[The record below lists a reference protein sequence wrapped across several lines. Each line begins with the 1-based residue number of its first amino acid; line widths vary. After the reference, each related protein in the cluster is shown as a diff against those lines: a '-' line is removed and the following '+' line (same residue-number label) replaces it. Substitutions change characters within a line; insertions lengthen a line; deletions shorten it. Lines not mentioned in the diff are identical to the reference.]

1 MNALSLLELNGL
13 VRDTLEETFTN
24 RTLWLKAELSGV
36 SERGPHCYVEFVQ
49 KGRDANDVVA
59 QARGHIWGSRWTF
72 IRTYFQQ
79 ATGKLPQAGMQ
90 VLVEV
95 EVTFHEHYGYSL
107 NVVDIDP
114 SYTLGDIARRRRE
127 ILDALADEG
136 VADMNKE
143 IPLSRLLQRI
153 AIVSSPSAAGY
164 QDFCSQLEHNPYRLA
179 FQTRLFE
186 ATMQGQQVEPTVIA
200 ALGRI
205 ADEMDCWDAVV
216 IIRGGGSAT
225 DLSGFD
231 TLPLAENVA
240 QFPLPIITG
249 IGHERDDTVIDLV
262 AHTRVKTPTA
272 AAQFLIQH
280 QKDELDALQNLSDA
294 VSAAATSHLQ
304 HADYDLQLFANRIPT
319 LVQMQLS
326 RQRTRLQQMADRVPN
341 LVQMHLSSQAT
352 RLRQQRHTLRETV
365 LRLLSQQDVRL
376 DFIDRTLLFNVTTLL
391 ERQRQRLQ
399 ICIANVRSAQPDR
412 ILRLGFSITRLNGHA
427 VTTSDDLHPG
437 DTLTTTLAHGSV
449 TSQVVS

>member
-13 VRDTLEETFTN
+13 VRDTLDRAFAGQTF
-24 RTLWLKAELSGV
+24 WLKAELSGV

-49 KGRDANDVVA
+49 KSERGNDIVA
-59 QARGHIWGSRWTF
+59 QARGHIWGSRWLF
-72 IRTYFQQ
+72 IRAHFLR
-79 ATGKLPQAGMQ
+79 ATGQLPTAGMQ

-127 ILDALADEG
+127 ILATLTNEG

-143 IPLSRLLQRI
+143 LPLPRLLQRI
-153 AIVSSPSAAGY
+153 AIVSSPTAAGY
-164 QDFCSQLEHNPYRLA
+164 QDFCVQLGQNPYHLA
-179 FQTRLFE
+179 FRTQLFE

-205 ADEMDCWDAVV
+205 ADEMERWDAVV

-231 TLPLAENVA
+231 TLPLAESVA
-240 QFPLPIITG
+240 QFPLPVITG

-280 QKDELDALQNLSDA
+280 QKNELDAVSHLSDA
-294 VSAAATSHLQ
+294 ISTAATSRLR
-304 HADYDLQLFANRIPT
+304 HANYDLQLLANQLPS
-319 LVQMQLS
+319 LAQLQLS
-326 RQRTRLQQMADRVPN
+326 RQATRLQRFSNQVPA
-341 LVQMHLSSQAT
+341 LVQT
-352 RLRQQRHTLRETV
+352 RLSVLKAQLQRQQRTLREAT
-365 LRLLSQQDVRL
+365 LTPLNRQAVRL
-376 DFIDRTLLFNVTTLL
+376 DFMARSLPFKAQNLLD
-391 ERQRQRLQ
+391 RQRQRLQ
-399 ICIANVRSAQPDR
+399 ICIANVDGAQPDR

-427 VTTSDDLHPG
+427 VTSAADLLPG
-437 DTLTTTLAHGSV
+437 DTLTTTLAHGIV
-449 TSQVVS
+449 VSQVLP